1 MLTLEF
7 ESAGIA
13 DSARRRW
20 GKNEH
25 SRILDLSKFRPERRR
40 NAGPAQFRVF
50 DPLFEGGE
58 RQERCHR
65 VIAICTIEPRE
76 SGELHGMGNPWNF
89 ASDLRYLF
97 AHFIRS
103 LDR

>member
-40 NAGPAQFRVF
+40 NAGPAQFRIF
-50 DPLFEGGE
+50 DPLCEGGE

-65 VIAICTIEPRE
+65 VIAICTIEPGE
-76 SGELHGMGNPWNF
+76 SGELDGRGNPWNF
-89 ASDLRYLF
+89 ASDIGNRVADLSRFL
-97 AHFIRS
+97 
-103 LDR
+103 